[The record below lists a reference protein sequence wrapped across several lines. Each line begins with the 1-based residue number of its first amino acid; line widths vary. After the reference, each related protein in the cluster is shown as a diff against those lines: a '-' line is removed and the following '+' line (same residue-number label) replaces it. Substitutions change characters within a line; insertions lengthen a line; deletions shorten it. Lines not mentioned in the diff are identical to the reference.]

1 MIRKLKQMVLAFGS
15 ISKCRNNGV
24 WELLSQTVGYAGV
37 GGDGDLWSWDLITNT
52 CFPRGA
58 CEVKIPLYSLH
69 RAVVLGWGPWG
80 VTWLLQAVTM
90 CRAFPG
96 ERLFF
101 FLIILLFKVTLM
113 LGSVDNT
120 EEKLMLLMR
129 LAHLHFNITVST
141 CRVVIDVIWWRLEM
155 LRTQPALENASRNVI
170 MGVRLFQTD
179 LHVRIGRE
187 EIGSV
192 CVWLFRCC
200 GYQPGP
206 WWLCQAQ

>member
-1 MIRKLKQMVLAFGS
+1 
-15 ISKCRNNGV
+15 
-24 WELLSQTVGYAGV
+24 
-37 GGDGDLWSWDLITNT
+37 
-52 CFPRGA
+52 
-58 CEVKIPLYSLH
+58 
-69 RAVVLGWGPWG
+69 
-80 VTWLLQAVTM
+80 
-90 CRAFPG
+90 
-96 ERLFF
+96 
-101 FLIILLFKVTLM
+101 M

-192 CVWLFRCC
+192 CV
-200 GYQPGP
+200 
-206 WWLCQAQ
+206 